1 MVHGEKLGRYLGY
14 PTANVEICNSYP
26 INGIFL
32 VEVNLGSQK
41 NLYGL
46 ASIGNKP
53 TFSGKNDLLEVFI
66 LNFNSNLYGQKIEI
80 MFLEK
85 IRNQIKFKN
94 TQMLVE
100 KMNEDTEYAVKLIK
114 EKYEL

>member
-1 MVHGEKLGRYLGY
+1 MKLQILYYISHLNY
-14 PTANVEICNSYP
+14 PLLIIIDYP
-26 INGIFL
+26 LNGIFL

-66 LNFNSNLYGQKIEI
+66 LNFNSNLYGQKIEV